1 MDLKEAGL
9 TENENK
15 VYLALIDLGPSLAGK
30 ISRKTGLHRRT
41 IYDVT
46 ETLIQKGVISYILK
60 NNRRVFTAND
70 PRHLIDII
78 DAKKVM
84 LSPLIEKLSQKFKTT
99 KKNEQT
105 NFYNG
110 KNGLKIVFENQL
122 NYPEILILGA
132 NREAYNSI
140 PYYFKWFNERR
151 KQKKIKLRVIT
162 PDRSIQ
168 PKILAET
175 RYLPEKYS
183 SPMVLNIYG
192 NSVAMILWGKNPF
205 AIVIEQNEFAQSY
218 KKYFELM
225 WKIAKKSKKQ
235 CTRSY

>member
-15 VYLALIDLGPSLAGK
+15 IYLALIDLGPSLAGK

-41 IYDVT
+41 VYDVT
-46 ETLIQKGVISYILK
+46 ETLIQKGLISYILD

-70 PRHLIDII
+70 PQHLIEII
-78 DAKKVM
+78 EERKVL
-84 LSPLIEKLSQKFKTT
+84 LSPLIDELSRKFKIT
-99 KKNEQT
+99 KKKEQT
-105 NFYNG
+105 NFYRG
-110 KNGLKIVFENQL
+110 KNGLKMIFDNQL
-122 NYPEILILGA
+122 NYSEILVLGA
-132 NREAYNSI
+132 TREAYNST

-151 KQKKIKLRVIT
+151 KQKKVRLRVIT
-162 PDRSIQ
+162 SDKTIQ

-175 RYLPEKYS
+175 RYLSEKYS

-205 AIVIEQNEFAQSY
+205 AIVVEQEEFARSY
-218 KKYFELM
+218 RNYFELM
-225 WKIAKKSKKQ
+225 WKVAKK
-235 CTRSY
+235 

>member
-46 ETLIQKGVISYILK
+46 ETLIQKGMINYILE

-70 PRHLIDII
+70 PKHMIDII
-78 DAKKVM
+78 EDKKIM
-84 LSPLIEKLSQKFKTT
+84 LIPLIEQLTQKYKYT
-99 KKNEQT
+99 KKKEQT
-105 NFYNG
+105 NFYRG
-110 KNGLKIVFENQL
+110 KNGLKIVLENQL

-162 PDRSIQ
+162 PDKSIQ

-175 RYLPEKYS
+175 RYLPEKYA
-183 SPMVLNIYG
+183 SPVVINIYG

-205 AIVIEQNEFAQSY
+205 AIVVEQDEFAQSY

-225 WKIAKKSKKQ
+225 WKVAKK
-235 CTRSY
+235 

>member
-1 MDLKEAGL
+1 MELKEAGL

-15 VYLALIDLGPSLAGK
+15 VYIALIDLGPSLAGK
-30 ISRKTGLHRRT
+30 ISRKTGIHRRT

-46 ETLIQKGVISYILK
+46 ETLIQKGIISYILE

-70 PRHLIDII
+70 PQHLIEMI
-78 DAKKVM
+78 DEKKVI
-84 LSPLIEKLSQKFKTT
+84 LAPLIEQLSQKFKTT

-105 NFYNG
+105 NFYRG
-110 KNGLKIVFENQL
+110 KNGLKIVLESQL
-122 NYPEILILGA
+122 NYSEILILGA

-162 PDRSIQ
+162 PDKGIQ

-183 SPMVLNIYG
+183 SPVVINIYG

-205 AIVIEQNEFAQSY
+205 AIVVEQDEFAQSY

-225 WKIAKKSKKQ
+225 WKVAKK
-235 CTRSY
+235 